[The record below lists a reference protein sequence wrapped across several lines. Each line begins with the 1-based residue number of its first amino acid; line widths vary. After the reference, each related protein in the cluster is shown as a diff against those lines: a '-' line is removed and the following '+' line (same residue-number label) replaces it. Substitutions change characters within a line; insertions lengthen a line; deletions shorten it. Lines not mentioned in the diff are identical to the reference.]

1 GAATPG
7 TPKSMLLSVHIKRE
21 GESPVVSP
29 LSSEDAHHSDRYQT
43 FLRVRA
49 NRQTRLNARIGKMK
63 RRKPEEG
70 GQVCPLCSAPLA
82 GSEEEMSRHVEQ
94 CLIQREGALADDDSA
109 DMDGENGRGFEEYEW
124 AGQKRIRA
132 TALLEGGFRGTGF
145 ATCNIKESAADS
157 DADLDVDGDDTLEY
171 GKAQYTEADII
182 PCSGAGEDQG
192 EAREREAL
200 RGAVLNGGMPSN
212 RITPEFSK
220 WASDGNF
227 SPDQTFLSPLWSR
240 FTQEEST
247 ATTMEALKARIRELE
262 KQIQRGDRYKCL
274 ICMDSYTMPLTSIQ
288 CWHVHC
294 EECWLRTLVRIDLT
308 HTHTHFSA
316 ELLPKRL
323 FKV

>member
-1 GAATPG
+1 
-7 TPKSMLLSVHIKRE
+7 MVRMENKR
-21 GESPVVSP
+21 G
-29 LSSEDAHHSDRYQT
+29 T

-63 RRKPEEG
+63 RRKPEDG

-109 DMDGENGRGFEEYEW
+109 DVDAENGRGFDEYEW
-124 AGQKRIRA
+124 AGQKRIRV
-132 TALLEGGFRGTGF
+132 TALLEGGFRGSGF
-145 ATCNIKESAADS
+145 ATCSIKESAADS

-200 RGAVLNGGMPSN
+200 RGAVLNGGVPSN
-212 RITPEFSK
+212 RITSEFSK
-220 WASDGNF
+220 WASDEMPSTSNGECAKTDPSTPSSSTSSSSSSTSTSSSVPRTCKN
-227 SPDQTFLSPLWSR
+227 SEIEKVTE
-240 FTQEEST
+240 EEST

-262 KQIQRGDRYKCL
+262 KQILRGDRYKCL

-294 EECWLRTLVRIDLT
+294 EECWLRTLGNKKLCPQCNTITSPGDLRRVY
-308 HTHTHFSA
+308 
-316 ELLPKRL
+316 L
-323 FKV
+323 